1 MRSRLNKKDISPRTS
16 PNMRGAGPDV
26 APESGVNIKDGGK
39 YPYPHAMGANGLLLQ
54 VPAGYGGVLPGGSR
68 HPVNH
73 GGAAGVNVPP
83 TGAGQTP
90 VSSQTRQSIS
100 RKSLREIPAD
110 DVRLSQVR
118 AMHDDFFRILFDA
131 IENVQNKHCDILEEI
146 IYACSHQLYRYVNLL
161 QTQKPYNVAKY
172 QMEDLSESFET
183 KMLQEL
189 KEQALQVIP
198 LNRFWKQLMF
208 CKKHLKIYT
217 LKTS

>member
-26 APESGVNIKDGGK
+26 DLESGVNFKDSGK

-73 GGAAGVNVPP
+73 AGAAGVGVPP
-83 TGAGQTP
+83 AGAGQTP

-118 AMHDDFFRILFDA
+118 VMHDDFRHILFDG
-131 IENVQNKHCDILEEI
+131 IENVQNKRCGIVEEI
-146 IYACSHQLYRYVNLL
+146 VYSCSRQLYSQVILF

-189 KEQALQVIP
+189 KEQALQVIA
-198 LNRFWKQLMF
+198 
-208 CKKHLKIYT
+208 
-217 LKTS
+217 

>member
-26 APESGVNIKDGGK
+26 VPESGANIKDGGK
-39 YPYPHAMGANGLLLQ
+39 YPYPHAMGGNGLLLQ

-73 GGAAGVNVPP
+73 RGGAGINVPP
-83 TGAGQTP
+83 AGAGQTP

-118 AMHDDFFRILFDA
+118 AMDDDFDRVRFDG
-131 IENVQNKHCDILEEI
+131 IENVQNKRCGIVEEI
-146 IYACSHQLYRYVNLL
+146 VYSCSHQLYSKVILF

-189 KEQALQVIP
+189 KEQALQVI
-198 LNRFWKQLMF
+198 MF
-208 CKKHLKIYT
+208 
-217 LKTS
+217 